1 MVVPNSPIL
10 ENEVDLGKYGFVGVS
25 QAFREIQKSV
35 TQIVRYRLSPVLITG
50 ETGTGK
56 DLLAYIIHRLL
67 YGEDAPFVLIDL
79 ASMRPETME
88 VELFGS
94 VKGAF
99 TDAVTRNGLLKS
111 ANRGTAF
118 LNEIGTLPLDT
129 QKRFLR
135 LIESGKYRKVGGNQ
149 DFTFTGF
156 FVIATNEDLEKMV
169 SEGKFRKD
177 LYFRIARHR
186 IHIPPLRERQEDI
199 PVIAKYH
206 FQKFTEKL
214 GKPIRIKDESI
225 FEPLKD
231 YSWPGNVRELVLT
244 LERVIV
250 LVDGNELAREHIQRL
265 FNIESSI
272 RQRLEEPSY
281 QARLRNIVEECVTE
295 VQGNLLQ
302 ASQKLGLTVPV
313 IERILAG
320 EKPLEAPEGPVSIN
334 HGFLIV
340 DLNRVPLSQLRETI
354 AREVVKLL
362 GNKREAARIL
372 GISYPTLWRILK
384 GKKTQESSE

>member
-1 MVVPNSPIL
+1 MVVPDSPPMEEVNL
-10 ENEVDLGKYGFVGVS
+10 ERYGFVGIS
-25 QAFREIQKSV
+25 RAYEEIQKSV
-35 TQIVRYRLSPVLITG
+35 SQVVRYRLSPVLITG

-56 DLLAYIIHRLL
+56 DLLAYIIHVLL
-67 YGEDAPFVLIDL
+67 HGEKAPFVTIDL

-99 TDAVTRNGLLKS
+99 TDAITRNGLLKS
-111 ANRGTAF
+111 ANDGTAF

-135 LIESGKYRKVGGNQ
+135 LIESGKYRKLGSNQ
-149 DFTFTGF
+149 DHTFSGF
-156 FVIATNEDLEKMV
+156 FIIATNEDLEAMV
-169 SEGKFRKD
+169 SEGRFRKD

-199 PVIAKYH
+199 PVIARYH
-206 FQKFTEKL
+206 LQRITEKF
-214 GKPIRIKDESI
+214 GNPVRIKDEKV

-231 YSWPGNVRELVLT
+231 YPWPGNVRELILT

-250 LVDGNELAREHIQRL
+250 LVEGNELTREHLQRVL
-265 FNIESSI
+265 NIESSI
-272 RQRLEEPSY
+272 RQRLEQPSY
-281 QARLRNIVEECVTE
+281 QTRLRNIVEECVSE
-295 VQGNLLQ
+295 VQGNLLE
-302 ASQKLGLTVPV
+302 ASQKLGLSVPV
-313 IERILAG
+313 IEQILAG
-320 EKPLEAPEGPVSIN
+320 EKLSESSTGPVSIN

-354 AREVVKLL
+354 AQEIVRLV
-362 GNKREAARIL
+362 GNKKEAARIL

-384 GKKTQESSE
+384 GKKESSG